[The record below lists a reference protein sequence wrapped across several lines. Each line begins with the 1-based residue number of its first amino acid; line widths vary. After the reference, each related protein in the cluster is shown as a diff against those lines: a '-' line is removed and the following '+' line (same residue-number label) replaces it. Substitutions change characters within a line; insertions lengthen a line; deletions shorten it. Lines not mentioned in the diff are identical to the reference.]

1 MYSANTHID
10 ERNHEQDGVLD
21 RQLSWV
27 QKTLERTK
35 GDRWIWLIIIMLS
48 MISIMAVYSATG
60 AIAYKKGVAVEKY
73 LLFKHI
79 IFVLMGIGMI
89 YIAHLL
95 DYKYYAGI
103 SKILMIIT
111 LPLLLYT
118 LAFGSQINGA
128 SRWVQVPVIG
138 LTFQTSDLAKLA
150 LITFLARMLT
160 KKQENIKDVKNAFIP
175 IMGSV
180 CVVFVLIALANLSTA
195 LMLFGVSILLL
206 IIGRISIK
214 QIAFV
219 CAGGVVLLMFVVF
232 LGPRRETYKSR
243 INTFMHPE
251 LQSSD
256 KTFQSD
262 HSKIALATGGLFG
275 KGPGNSTERNFLP
288 HPYSDFIFA
297 IIIEEYGTVGGL
309 GIVVL
314 YLVLLYRCVRI
325 VVRSPKAFG
334 ALLAAGLSFSLTI
347 QAFANMAV
355 AVGLGPVT
363 GVPLPLVSMGG
374 TSMIF
379 TSIAF
384 GIILSV
390 SRDVEEHST
399 KKEEKVIVG
408 TIPAMG

>member
-1 MYSANTHID
+1 MIAINQI
-10 ERNHEQDGVLD
+10 LD
-21 RQLSWV
+21 
-27 QKTLERTK
+27 KTK
-35 GDRWIWLIIIMLS
+35 GDRWIWLIIILLS
-48 MISIMAVYSATG
+48 LISILTVYSATG
-60 AIAYKKGVAVEKY
+60 TYAYKVNKTVEKV
-73 LLFKHI
+73 LLTKHL
-79 IFVLMGIGMI
+79 IFVIMGIGMI

-103 SKILMIIT
+103 SKVLMIIT
-111 LPLLLYT
+111 IPLLFYT
-118 LAFGSQINGA
+118 AVFGANINEA
-128 SRWVQVPVIG
+128 SRWVKIPVIG

-160 KKQENIKDVKNAFIP
+160 KKQENIKDVKEAFVP

-180 CVVFVLIALANLSTA
+180 CVVFALIAWANLSTA
-195 LMLFGVSILLL
+195 IMLFGVSILLL

-214 QIAFV
+214 QISIV
-219 CAGGVVLLMFVVF
+219 CAGGAVLLLFIVF
-232 LGPRRETYKSR
+232 LGPRAGTYKSR
-243 INTFMHPE
+243 VNSFLHPE
-251 LQSSD
+251 MQNSD
-256 KTFQSD
+256 KTYQAD
-262 HSKIALATGGLFG
+262 QSKIALATGGVFG
-275 KGPGNSTERNFLP
+275 KGPGNSTQRNFLP

-297 IIIEEYGTVGGL
+297 IIVEEYGLIGAMTV
-309 GIVVL
+309 IVL

-325 VVRSPKAFG
+325 VTQSPKAFG

-390 SRDVEEHST
+390 SRDVEENSN
-399 KKEEKVIVG
+399 KKVVVG
-408 TIPAMG
+408 EIPAID

>member
-1 MYSANTHID
+1 MLVSA
-10 ERNHEQDGVLD
+10 L
-21 RQLSWV
+21 
-27 QKTLERTK
+27 LEKTK
-35 GDRWIWLIIIMLS
+35 GDRWIWLIIILLS
-48 MISIMAVYSATG
+48 IISILAVYSATG
-60 AIAYKKGVAVEKY
+60 TLAYKQGKAVEKI
-73 LLFKHI
+73 LLTKHI
-79 IFVLMGIGMI
+79 IFVVMGIAMI
-89 YIAHLL
+89 YISHLL

-103 SKILMIIT
+103 SKVLMIIT

-118 LAFGSQINGA
+118 LVFGTSLNDA
-128 SRWVQVPVIG
+128 SRWVKIPFIG

-160 KKQENIKDVKNAFIP
+160 KKQENIKDVKKAFLP

-180 CVVFVLIALANLSTA
+180 CVVFILIALANLSTA

-214 QIAFV
+214 QIGMV
-219 CAGGVVLLMFVVF
+219 CAGGMVLLMFVIF
-232 LGPRRETYKSR
+232 LGPRRDTYKSR
-243 INTFMHPE
+243 IQSFLHPE
-251 LQSSD
+251 MQHSD
-256 KTFQSD
+256 KTYQAD
-262 HSKIALATGGLFG
+262 HAKMALAKGGVFG
-275 KGPGNSTERNFLP
+275 TGPGNSIERNFLP

-297 IIIEEYGTVGGL
+297 IIVEEYGFVGGL
-309 GIVVL
+309 MIIIL

-325 VVRSPKAFG
+325 VTQSPKAFG

-390 SRDVEEHST
+390 SRDVEENN
-399 KKEEKVIVG
+399 KKVVVG
-408 TIPAMG
+408 EIPAMA

>member
-1 MYSANTHID
+1 MVAINRI
-10 ERNHEQDGVLD
+10 LD
-21 RQLSWV
+21 
-27 QKTLERTK
+27 KTK
-35 GDRWIWLIIIMLS
+35 GDRWIWLIIILLS
-48 MISIMAVYSATG
+48 LISILTVYSATG
-60 AIAYKKGVAVEKY
+60 TIAYNKGIAVERY
-73 LLFKHI
+73 LLYKHV
-79 IFVLMGIGMI
+79 IFVILGIAMI

-103 SKILMIIT
+103 SKILMLIT
-111 LPLLLYT
+111 IPLLFYT
-118 LAFGSQINGA
+118 AIFGTNINEA
-128 SRWVQVPVIG
+128 ARWVKIPGIG

-160 KKQENIKDVKNAFIP
+160 RKQDNIKDVKKAFIP

-180 CVVFVLIALANLSTA
+180 CVVFALIAWANLSTA

-214 QIAFV
+214 QILLV
-219 CAGGVVLLMFVVF
+219 CAGGGVLLLFIVF
-232 LGPRRETYKSR
+232 LGPRSATYKSR
-243 INTFMHPE
+243 VDSFLHPE
-251 LQSSD
+251 LQNSD
-256 KTFQSD
+256 KTYQAD
-262 HSKIALATGGLFG
+262 QSKIALATGGAFG
-275 KGPGNSTERNFLP
+275 KGPGNSTQRNFLP

-297 IIIEEYGTVGGL
+297 IIVEEYGLIGA
-309 GIVVL
+309 IVMIVL

-325 VVRSPKAFG
+325 VTQSPKAFG

-374 TSMIF
+374 TSILF

-390 SRDVEEHST
+390 SKDI
-399 KKEEKVIVG
+399 EEKGANKKVVVG
-408 TIPAMG
+408 EIPAMA

>member
-1 MYSANTHID
+1 MNGI
-10 ERNHEQDGVLD
+10 
-21 RQLSWV
+21 
-27 QKTLERTK
+27 LEKTK
-35 GDRWIWLIIIMLS
+35 GDRWIWLIIILLS
-48 MISIMAVYSATG
+48 LISILAVYSATG
-60 AIAYKKGVAVEKY
+60 TYAYKTGKTVEKI
-73 LLFKHI
+73 LLTKHLV
-79 IFVLMGIGMI
+79 FVVMGIAMI
-89 YIAHLL
+89 YFAHLL

-111 LPLLLYT
+111 IPLLFYT
-118 LAFGSQINGA
+118 LVFGETLNDA
-128 SRWVQVPVIG
+128 SRWVKIPIIG

-160 KKQENIKDVKNAFIP
+160 KKQENIKDVKKAFLP

-180 CVVFVLIALANLSTA
+180 CVVFILIALANLSTA
-195 LMLFGVSILLL
+195 LMLFGVSVLLL

-214 QIAFV
+214 QIATV
-219 CAGGVVLLMFVVF
+219 CAGGFVLLMFVVF

-243 INTFMHPE
+243 IKSFLHPE
-251 LQSSD
+251 MQHSD
-256 KTFQSD
+256 KTYQAD
-262 HSKIALATGGLFG
+262 QSKIALATGGVFG
-275 KGPGNSTERNFLP
+275 KGPGNSTQRNFLP

-297 IIIEEYGTVGGL
+297 IIVEEYGLFGAMV
-309 GIVVL
+309 IIML
-314 YLVLLYRCVRI
+314 YLILLYRCVRI
-325 VVRSPKAFG
+325 VTQSPKAFG

-390 SRDVEEHST
+390 SRDVEENI
-399 KKEEKVIVG
+399 KKVPGDAANKVVVG
-408 TIPAMG
+408 EIPAMA

>member
-1 MYSANTHID
+1 MSVSA
-10 ERNHEQDGVLD
+10 L
-21 RQLSWV
+21 
-27 QKTLERTK
+27 LEKTK
-35 GDRWIWLIIIMLS
+35 GDRWIWLIIILLS
-48 MISIMAVYSATG
+48 LISILAVYSATG
-60 AIAYKKGVAVEKY
+60 TLAYKQGKAVEKI
-73 LLFKHI
+73 LLTKHI
-79 IFVLMGIGMI
+79 IFVVMGIAMI
-89 YIAHLL
+89 YISHLL

-103 SKILMIIT
+103 SKVLMIIT
-111 LPLLLYT
+111 VPLLVYT
-118 LAFGSQINGA
+118 LVFGTSLNDA
-128 SRWVQVPVIG
+128 SRWVKIPFIG

-160 KKQENIKDVKNAFIP
+160 RKQENIKNVKKAFVP

-180 CVVFVLIALANLSTA
+180 CVVFILIALANLSTA

-214 QIAFV
+214 QIGIV
-219 CAGGVVLLMFVVF
+219 CAGGAILLLFVVF

-243 INTFMHPE
+243 IQSFLHPE
-251 LQSSD
+251 LQHSD
-256 KTFQSD
+256 KTYQAD
-262 HSKIALATGGLFG
+262 HAKMALAKGGVFG
-275 KGPGNSTERNFLP
+275 TGPGNSIERNFLP

-297 IIIEEYGTVGGL
+297 IIVEEYGFFGGL
-309 GIVVL
+309 IIIIL

-325 VVRSPKAFG
+325 VTQSPKAFG

-390 SRDVEEHST
+390 SRDVEENN
-399 KKEEKVIVG
+399 KKVVVG
-408 TIPAMG
+408 EIPAMA

>member
-1 MYSANTHID
+1 MLNINA
-10 ERNHEQDGVLD
+10 L
-21 RQLSWV
+21 
-27 QKTLERTK
+27 LERTK
-35 GDRWIWLIIIMLS
+35 GDRWIWIIIILLS
-48 MISIMAVYSATG
+48 LISIMVVYSATG
-60 AIAYKKGVAVEKY
+60 AIAYKKGISVEKY
-73 LLFKHI
+73 LIFKHV
-79 IFVLMGIGMI
+79 IFVLLGVVMI
-89 YIAHLL
+89 YVAHLL

-111 LPLLLYT
+111 IPLLVYT
-118 LAFGSQINGA
+118 LLFGSSYNEA
-128 SRWVQVPVIG
+128 SRWVKIPVIN

-160 KKQENIKDVKNAFIP
+160 RKQENIKDVKRAFLP

-180 CVVFVLIALANLSTA
+180 CLVFILIALANLSTA

-214 QIAFV
+214 QILTV
-219 CAGGVVLLMFVVF
+219 CVGGLVLLMMVVF
-232 LGPRRETYKSR
+232 LGPRKETYKSR
-243 INTFMHPE
+243 INSFLHPE
-251 LQSSD
+251 LQHSD
-256 KTFQSD
+256 KTYQSD
-262 HSKIALATGGLFG
+262 HAKIALATGGFLG

-297 IIIEEYGTVGGL
+297 IIVEEYGTMGGL
-309 GIVVL
+309 VVMAL

-325 VVRSPKAFG
+325 VTKSPKAFG

-363 GVPLPLVSMGG
+363 GIPLPLISMGG

-390 SRDVEEHST
+390 SRDVEENSS
-399 KKEEKVIVG
+399 KSRKDDKVIIG
-408 TIPAMG
+408 EIPAMG

>member
-1 MYSANTHID
+1 MLQALLN
-10 ERNHEQDGVLD
+10 
-21 RQLSWV
+21 
-27 QKTLERTK
+27 KTK
-35 GDRWIWLIIIMLS
+35 GDRWIWLIIILLS
-48 MISIMAVYSATG
+48 LISVMAVYSATG
-60 AIAYKKGVAVEKY
+60 TLAYKKGEAVEK
-73 LLFKHI
+73 LLLTKHL

-95 DYKYYAGI
+95 DYRYYAGI

-111 LPLLLYT
+111 IPLLVYT
-118 LAFGSQINGA
+118 LIFGTNLNDA
-128 SRWVQVPVIG
+128 SRWVKIPVIG

-160 KKQENIKDVKNAFIP
+160 KKQENIKDLRESFIP
-175 IMGSV
+175 IMASV
-180 CVVFVLIALANLSTA
+180 CTVFVLIALANMSTA

-214 QIAFV
+214 QISIV
-219 CAGGVVLLMFVVF
+219 CAGGLVLLLIVGF

-243 INTFMHPE
+243 IKTFMHPE
-251 LQSSD
+251 LVHSD
-256 KTFQSD
+256 KTFQAD
-262 HSKIALATGGLFG
+262 QAKIALATGGVFG
-275 KGPGNSTERNFLP
+275 KGPGNSTQRNFLP

-297 IIIEEYGTVGGL
+297 IIIEEWGTVGG
-309 GIVVL
+309 IVIMIL
-314 YLVLLYRCVRI
+314 YLVLLYRCIKI
-325 VVRSPKAFG
+325 VTRAPKAFG

-379 TSIAF
+379 TSVAF

-390 SRDVEEHST
+390 SRDVEENAKLT
-399 KKEEKVIVG
+399 PKEEKTNNKIIVG
-408 TIPAMG
+408 EIPSFG

>member
-1 MYSANTHID
+1 MVAISKL
-10 ERNHEQDGVLD
+10 LD
-21 RQLSWV
+21 
-27 QKTLERTK
+27 KTK
-35 GDRWIWLIIIMLS
+35 GDRWIWLIIILLS
-48 MISIMAVYSATG
+48 LISILTVYSATG
-60 AIAYKKGVAVEKY
+60 TYAYKVNKTVEKV
-73 LLFKHI
+73 LLTKHL
-79 IFVLMGIGMI
+79 IFVIMGIGMI

-111 LPLLLYT
+111 IPLLFYT
-118 LAFGSQINGA
+118 AIFGANINEA
-128 SRWVQVPVIG
+128 SRWVKIPVIG

-160 KKQENIKDVKNAFIP
+160 KKQENIKDVKKAFIP

-180 CVVFVLIALANLSTA
+180 CVVFALIAWANLSTA
-195 LMLFGVSILLL
+195 IMLFGVSILLL

-214 QIAFV
+214 QILMV
-219 CAGGVVLLMFVVF
+219 CAGGSVLLLFIVF
-232 LGPRRETYKSR
+232 LGPRAGTYKSR
-243 INTFMHPE
+243 VNSFLHPE
-251 LQSSD
+251 KQNSD
-256 KTFQSD
+256 KTYQAD
-262 HSKIALATGGLFG
+262 QSKIALATGGVFG
-275 KGPGNSTERNFLP
+275 KGPGNSTQRNFLP

-297 IIIEEYGTVGGL
+297 IIVEEYGLTGALMV
-309 GIVVL
+309 IVL

-325 VVRSPKAFG
+325 VTQSPKAFG

-390 SRDVEEHST
+390 SRDVEEQSN
-399 KKEEKVIVG
+399 KKVIVG
-408 TIPAMG
+408 EIPAMA